1 VRGKLVL
8 VGVVSVVAGAAVLG
22 VAAEKGKEASPPTR
36 KVAIVVYDHM
46 ELLDFAGPGEVF
58 QSTGD
63 AFEVFTVAEKAAPIL
78 SQGFVRIVPDFTID
92 TAPRP
97 DVLVIPGGGT
107 SGVEK
112 SARMMEWIGRSARE
126 AEVTMTV
133 CTGAFILARTGLL
146 DGLQATTWHGA
157 IAGLREA
164 APKVHVHENVRF
176 VDNGKYVTTAGVS
189 AGIDGAL
196 HVVSRLVGEETARA
210 TARYMEYDKWDP
222 RAGLV
227 ASHEVREEIEGAE
240 RARLAKEAARAVKA
254 TIENGV
260 QVVPIVVSDDGYSP
274 AVIELEAGVP
284 ARLVFDRQTPS
295 RCLEKVVVPDLE
307 IGPVSLPYGGKT
319 AVEFTP
325 EHEGRFRFACGMD
338 MFRGT
343 LLVKR

>member
-1 VRGKLVL
+1 MRARLVQVGFVL
-8 VGVVSVVAGAAVLG
+8 VVTWIGAGIAVAEPGPDP
-22 VAAEKGKEASPPTR
+22 SPRTR

-46 ELLDFAGPGEVF
+46 EILDFAGPGEVF

-63 AFEVFTVAEKAAPIL
+63 AFEVYTVAEKAAPIL
-78 SQGFVRIVPDFTID
+78 SQGFVRIVPDYTID

-107 SGVEK
+107 SGVLN
-112 SARMMEWIGRSARE
+112 SDRMMAWIGGTARE

-133 CTGAFILARTGLL
+133 CTGAFVLARTGLL
-146 DGLQATTWHGA
+146 DGLHATTWHGA
-157 IAGLREA
+157 VDALRKA
-164 APKVHVHENVRF
+164 APRVIVHENVRF

-196 HVVSRLVGEETARA
+196 HVVSRLLGEETAHA

-222 RAGLV
+222 RAGVV
-227 ASHEVREEIEGAE
+227 ASGRVREEIEAAE
-240 RARLAKEAARAVKA
+240 RGRLAKEAALAVKP
-254 TIENGV
+254 TIEDGV
-260 QVVPIVVSDDGYSP
+260 QVVPIMVSDDGYSP
-274 AVIELEAGVP
+274 AVIALEAGVP
-284 ARLVFDRQTPS
+284 TRLVFERKTPS
-295 RCLEKVVVPDLE
+295 PCLEKVVVPDLE

-343 LLVKR
+343 LLVER

>member
-1 VRGKLVL
+1 VRGKVVL
-8 VGVVSVVAGAAVLG
+8 SGIASVVVGIGAVS
-22 VAAEKGKEASPPTR
+22 AAADPGSAAAPKAR

-46 ELLDFAGPGEVF
+46 EILDFAGPGEVF

-63 AFEVFTVAEKAAPIL
+63 PFEVYTVGEKPSPIV
-78 SQGFVRIVPDFTID
+78 SQSFVRIVPDFTID

-97 DVLVIPGGGT
+97 DILVIPGGGT
-107 SGVEK
+107 SAVQK
-112 SARMMEWIGRSARE
+112 SARMMEWIGRSARG
-126 AEVTMTV
+126 AEVTLTV

-157 IAGLREA
+157 IDALRRS
-164 APKVHVHENVRF
+164 APRVSVRENVRF

-196 HVVSRLVGEETARA
+196 HVVSRLLGEDTALA

-227 ASHEVREEIEGAE
+227 ASGEIREEIEAAE
-240 RARLAKEAARAVKA
+240 RERLAKEAARAVKA
-254 TIENGV
+254 KMEDGV
-260 QVVPIVVSDDGYSP
+260 QVVPIVVSDAGYSP

-284 ARLVFDRQTPS
+284 TRLEFDRQTPS

-307 IGPVSLPYGGKT
+307 IGPVSLPYGRKT
-319 AVEFTP
+319 VVEFTP
-325 EHEGRFRFACGMD
+325 EREGRFRFACGMD

>member
-1 VRGKLVL
+1 MRGKVVL
-8 VGVVSVVAGAAVLG
+8 FGIASVLAGIGAVSA
-22 VAAEKGKEASPPTR
+22 AAEAGSAPAPKTR

-46 ELLDFAGPGEVF
+46 EILDFAGPGEVF

-63 AFEVFTVAEKAAPIL
+63 PFEVYTVAEKAAPIV

-92 TAPRP
+92 AAPRP
-97 DVLVIPGGGT
+97 DILVIPGGGT
-107 SGVEK
+107 SGVLK
-112 SARMMEWIGRSARE
+112 SARLMEWIGRSARE
-126 AEVTMTV
+126 AELTMTV

-157 IAGLREA
+157 IDALRKA
-164 APKVHVHENVRF
+164 APRVSVRENVRF

-196 HVVSRLVGEETARA
+196 HVVARLLGEDTALA

-227 ASHEVREEIEGAE
+227 ASRELRQRIGAAE
-240 RARLAKEAARAVKA
+240 RQRLANEAARATKP
-254 TIENGV
+254 TIEDGV

-274 AVIELEAGVP
+274 SVIELEAGVP
-284 ARLVFDRQTPS
+284 ARLVFDRKTPS
-295 RCLEKVVVPDLE
+295 RCLEKVVVPGLD
-307 IGPVSLPYGGKT
+307 IGPVSLPYGGQT
-319 AVEFTP
+319 PVEFTP